1 MAPSSLKRVSKAC
14 DRCRRR
20 KERCDGTAPC
30 ARCQKHGRECS
41 FLYAGKPLGRPRKTR
56 HDEELAIA
64 DFEDP
69 LDTDSDFF
77 DVDRI
82 QALECIVR
90 YYTGLD
96 HLNSAGLQ
104 DVIMG
109 LHTTQN
115 LSSQAQGQSQ
125 NVSAAQL
132 EHWPADSPGAQIKA
146 SIPKKTSNTP
156 PQTANDQHIQLQG
169 DGALDSSSSQLLSH
183 DVTVVEAASVFPT
196 PETASTLISI
206 FFEFGQMNYFFLDES
221 TFRSSLD
228 QFHNLPSTLTAK
240 DAPWVCTVL
249 MVFTIGVQFSHLKNG
264 DKIQADRIWMDD
276 ALALM
281 YFRQASRLVP
291 NVLAIASLQSAQA
304 LLLMGFYI
312 LPLGHYNLASTYFS
326 IGLKMVT
333 EDCLGLERE
342 ASFTVRE
349 VEVRRRVWCTAFILE
364 RRNSVYHGNPV
375 GIIRPPLG
383 NFDMLGIVD
392 MSVKH
397 IDTHQNTKAMVNLT
411 NMLEHVWHT
420 MSGVLDLE
428 ARQLTAKLRQI
439 LDVRDELLM
448 YWENLPDIVFGRD
461 LCPHNPLFRH
471 NAYLAL
477 SYHSIHIF
485 IGRPF
490 ILEKGPEEM
499 ISEKSL
505 TKMKNGLIASCVE
518 SALATIDLCQKIKDQ
533 CGLSRSSYIEFTS
546 CHAAVSALVAASI
559 SSQTSRWSIHC
570 RQGLTLLRAMLG
582 GVFSQRGGR
591 EDVER
596 LEYMVDQLL
605 GYECFEFQEELH
617 GGSYGNFLE
626 WGAALLQFET

>member
-1 MAPSSLKRVSKAC
+1 MVPSGPKRVSKAC

-69 LDTDSDFF
+69 LDTGSDFF

-109 LHTTQN
+109 LQTTQN
-115 LSSQAQGQSQ
+115 LSCQAQGQSQ
-125 NVSAAQL
+125 DVSAAQL
-132 EHWPADSPGAQIKA
+132 EHWPADSPSAQIKA
-146 SIPKKTSNTP
+146 SIPK
-156 PQTANDQHIQLQG
+156 I
-169 DGALDSSSSQLLSH
+169 
-183 DVTVVEAASVFPT
+183 VEAASVFPT

-291 NVLAIASLQSAQA
+291 NVLAIASMQSAQA

-333 EDCLGLERE
+333 EDCLGLERD

-375 GIIRPPLG
+375 DIIRPPLG

-397 IDTHQNTKAMVNLT
+397 IDTYQNTKAMVNLT

-420 MSGVLDLE
+420 MSGVSDLE

-439 LDVRDELLM
+439 LDARDELLM

-499 ISEKSL
+499 MSEEPL

-546 CHAAVSALVAASI
+546 CHAAVSALAAASI

-570 RQGLTLLRAMLG
+570 KQGLTLLRAMLG

-591 EDVER
+591 KDIER

-605 GYECFEFQEELH
+605 GYECFEFQEEFH
-617 GGSYGNFLE
+617 DGSNGNFLG